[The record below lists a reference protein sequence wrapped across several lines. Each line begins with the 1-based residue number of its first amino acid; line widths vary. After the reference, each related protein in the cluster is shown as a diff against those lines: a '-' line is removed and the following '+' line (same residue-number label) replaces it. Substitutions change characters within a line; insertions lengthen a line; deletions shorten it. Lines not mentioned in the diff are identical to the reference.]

1 MYDDVEKNFSEKR
14 YDSASS
20 FPFAFYKKY
29 SILSIISKYK
39 KDMEKA
45 KYYADL
51 AEENARKQQT
61 DLNNHQTLGL
71 VTKRDEILD
80 QYFGKFT

>member
-1 MYDDVEKNFSEKR
+1 
-14 YDSASS
+14 
-20 FPFAFYKKY
+20 
-29 SILSIISKYK
+29 
-39 KDMEKA
+39 MENA

-51 AEENARKQQT
+51 AEENALKQQT

-80 QYFGKFT
+80 EMVRK